1 MAANFPRSHLHMHGD
16 CNPRCSLL
24 FAHAQ
29 CGRSHAVDGIVGKLH
44 FCLERCRI
52 RMGSLTVDTRR
63 GANSQ
68 SDPQLQE
75 TDKEQP
81 CLAV

>member
-1 MAANFPRSHLHMHGD
+1 
-16 CNPRCSLL
+16 
-24 FAHAQ
+24 
-29 CGRSHAVDGIVGKLH
+29 
-44 FCLERCRI
+44 
-52 RMGSLTVDTRR
+52 VDTRR